1 MVTEWV
7 RGHVGEGCL
16 SDCLV
21 QDLAA
26 NDKVMDSVVE
36 EFHQAEK

>member
-7 RGHVGEGCL
+7 RGRVGEGCL
-16 SDCLV
+16 SDCQV

-26 NDKVMDSVVE
+26 NGKVMDPVVE
-36 EFHQAEK
+36 EFHRAEK